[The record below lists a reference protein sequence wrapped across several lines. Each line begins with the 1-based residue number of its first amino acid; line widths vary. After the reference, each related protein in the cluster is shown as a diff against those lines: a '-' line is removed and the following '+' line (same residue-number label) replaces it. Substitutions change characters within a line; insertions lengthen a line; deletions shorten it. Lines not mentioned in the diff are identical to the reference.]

1 MFPLV
6 DSLTSKTR
14 RRADSIHSLA
24 AGLGIGVNT
33 LKRLC
38 AMGVF
43 PETLVEKT
51 PGGHWRVRNA
61 DIPELRAKLCLWN
74 FSHRKG
80 LRRLKWTTDYS
91 PKGLCCHPRG
101 PDYSPC
107 HWMVKCGPEGF
118 RSKRIDPWWE
128 YDRRIRVRRHRSA
141 QSLTHSHDRQEE
153 LEKLHF
159 AIIQMLGSGFIF
171 TVEDSDRWMCEI
183 VEASKKMKNDGHQ
196 EAFPPRGQVNP
207 KNLDARGFARA
218 LLQVNVAELFQKKG
232 RKTISVKEIA
242 AHMGIGVST
251 LYRIYGKDLLRVTLR
266 PDVNEHFITTK
277 EERDQAED
285 AKVSK
290 QFSWRNDGEDGE
302 DFFDKEATN
311 ADEIVDALH
320 DKQLDTS

>member
-1 MFPLV
+1 MFTQVRAIFPQV

-14 RRADSIHSLA
+14 RRADSVHSLA

-38 AMGVF
+38 DGCVF

-61 DIPELRAKLCLWN
+61 DIPELRARLHLWN

-107 HWMVKCGPEGF
+107 YWMVKCGQEGF
-118 RSKRIDPWWE
+118 QSKRIDPWWE

-141 QSLTHSHDRQEE
+141 QSLSRSRDRQVE

-159 AIIQMLGSGFIF
+159 AIIQMLGCGFIL
-171 TVEDSDRWMCEI
+171 TVQDSERWKQEI
-183 VEASKKMKNDGHQ
+183 VEASKTMKHNGPQ
-196 EAFPPRGQVNP
+196 AALPPRGQVM
-207 KNLDARGFARA
+207 NLKDLNAEGMAFA
-218 LLQVNVAELFQKKG
+218 LLQVNVAELSQEKG
-232 RKTISVKEIA
+232 RKTIRIKEIA
-242 AHMGIGVST
+242 AYMGIGVST
-251 LYRIYGKDLLRVTLR
+251 LYRVYGKDRLRAALR
-266 PDVNEHFITTK
+266 PDANERFITTK

-285 AKVSK
+285 AKYSK
-290 QFSWRNDGEDGE
+290 RFSWRNVSG
-302 DFFDKEATN
+302 
-311 ADEIVDALH
+311 
-320 DKQLDTS
+320 